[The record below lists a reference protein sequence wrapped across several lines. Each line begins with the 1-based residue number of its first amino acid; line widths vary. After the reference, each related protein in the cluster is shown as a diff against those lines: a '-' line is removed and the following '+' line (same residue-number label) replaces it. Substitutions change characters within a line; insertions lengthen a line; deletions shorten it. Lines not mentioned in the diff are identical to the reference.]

1 MSKVALH
8 LPDDGDGFVEVDA
21 AAVPL
26 VGDVVEV
33 AGFDGKVVAYR
44 VVGRRW
50 RYYSEIAPDC
60 RLDGEKIK

>member
-1 MSKVALH
+1 MSKVDLF
-8 LPDDGDGFVEVDA
+8 LPSEDDSLVVDA
-21 AAVPL
+21 AAVPF

-33 AGFDGKVVAYR
+33 AGPDGKVVVYR

-60 RLDGEKIK
+60 RLEWEEAK